1 VTLLD
6 YLWHSTVAWL
16 GIGGAIIAACL
27 AAAYFLPPF
36 RNLAL
41 SAAGTVAAVLAIY
54 AKGASDAKRT
64 EEEKRRDAEK
74 NAIATGQADRAAAE
88 RDAAGGVRDGYDR
101 DQQ

>member
-1 VTLLD
+1 VLD

-36 RNLAL
+36 RKLAL
-41 SAAGTVAAVLAIY
+41 SVAAGVAGFLAIY
-54 AKGASDAKRT
+54 AKGASDAKRR
-64 EEEKRRDAEK
+64 EREKQQAAEKRAVQS
-74 NAIATGQADRAAAE
+74 GQRDRAAAE

-101 DQQ
+101 DK

>member
-1 VTLLD
+1 VIVLD

-36 RNLAL
+36 RRLAL
-41 SAAGTVAAVLAIY
+41 SAAGGVAAVLAIY
-54 AKGASDAKRT
+54 AKGASDAKRR
-64 EEEKRRDAEK
+64 EQAKQQAVEKKAVDAGTR
-74 NAIATGQADRAAAE
+74 ARADAE

-101 DQQ
+101 DK

>member
-1 VTLLD
+1 VLD

-27 AAAYFLPPF
+27 AAAYFLPLF

-41 SAAGTVAAVLAIY
+41 SAAGAVAAILAIY
-54 AKGASDAKRT
+54 AKGASDAKRR
-64 EEEKRRDAEK
+64 EQEKQQAAEK
-74 NAIATGQADRAAAE
+74 EAIASGQRDRTAAD

-101 DQQ
+101 DK